1 MSCASCA
8 EMMFVGSQHCPRCG
22 AVVAMR
28 TEPDAPVGR
37 CPRCR
42 IEMRSVSIGA
52 TAGSGCERCRGV
64 WLDVPS
70 FESICANRKERAA
83 LLGAPSRAPLQGAHD
98 LKVRYSPC
106 PACEQLMNRINF
118 DRSGVVVDICKGHGI
133 WFDRDELTR
142 IAAFIDDAGN
152 LGKPRDRR
160 KTELEHERIRTHRTM
175 TKRIELGTGPG
186 DWDYPWYHTRVAIA
200 SAADVLSLLRD

>member
-1 MSCASCA
+1 
-8 EMMFVGSQHCPRCG
+8 
-22 AVVAMR
+22 
-28 TEPDAPVGR
+28 
-37 CPRCR
+37 
-42 IEMRSVSIGA
+42 MRSVSIGA
-52 TAGSGCERCRGV
+52 TAVSECERCSGL

-70 FESICANRKERAA
+70 FERICADREERAA
-83 LLGAPSRAPLQGAHD
+83 VLGAASYASRHGAYE

-106 PACEQLMNRINF
+106 PKCEQLMNRINF

-142 IAAFIDDAGN
+142 IAEFIDDGN
-152 LGKPRDRR
+152 LGKARNWQ

-175 TKRIELGTGPG
+175 TKRIELGAGPG